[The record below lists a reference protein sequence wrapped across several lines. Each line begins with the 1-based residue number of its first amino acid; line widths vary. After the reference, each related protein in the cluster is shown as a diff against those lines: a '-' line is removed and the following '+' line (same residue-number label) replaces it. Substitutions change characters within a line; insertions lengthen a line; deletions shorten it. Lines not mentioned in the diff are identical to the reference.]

1 MKKSKTKSKKKK
13 SRRKL
18 KKWPKLVLLLI
29 FLVALFLILKKS
41 IDNYNIT
48 FNNTYD
54 YLMNKI
60 NEQQQKQ
67 DEKKQQEN
75 KKKQDEEYNTCI
87 NQKYSEEE
95 NSEKLTQVENELT
108 DYLKNYSLSIKFVD
122 VKTNYTYSYNE
133 SKVYYA
139 ASTIKMLDA
148 IYIYRNALEGNLNLD
163 STKKYTKNFKVAY
176 SAGLEKYKIGDMVS
190 LRNLVKY
197 AITVSDN
204 SAHQMLV
211 DYIGFNNLKKY
222 GNSLGAKNTLIGGDN
237 FGQIDV
243 NDSIAYLSELYN
255 FIEENSEFS
264 EELKLYFIES
274 DENFLKD
281 DENGIKAATKYGEY
295 GNFFHNNGIVYA
307 DNTYFLSILTNLGK
321 KKGSSTIK
329 SINKKIQ
336 ELQKNVYENHVEY
349 CQQKIYSVQ
358 NDWQLMNKLLKYNWR
373 DGYERK
379 EKII

>member
-29 FLVALFLILKKS
+29 FLAALFLILKKS
-41 IDNYNIT
+41 LDNYNIT

-60 NEQQQKQ
+60 NEQKQKQ

-75 KKKQDEEYNTCI
+75 KKKLDEEYNICL
-87 NQKYSEEE
+87 NQKYTEKEKSEEIT
-95 NSEKLTQVENELT
+95 KLENELT
-108 DYLKNYSLSIKFVD
+108 DYLKSYSLSVKFVD
-122 VKTNYTYSYNE
+122 LKTNYTYSYNE
-133 SKVYYA
+133 NKVYYA

-148 IYIYRNALEGNLNLD
+148 IYIYKNALEGNLDLE
-163 STKKYTKNFKVAY
+163 STKKYTRNFKVAY
-176 SAGLEKYKIGDMVS
+176 SAGLEKHKIGDMVS
-190 LRNLVKY
+190 LRDLVKY
-197 AITVSDN
+197 AVTVSDN

-243 NDSIAYLSELYN
+243 NDSIIYLTELYN
-255 FIEENSEFS
+255 FIEENSELS
-264 EELKLYFIES
+264 EELNSYFIES

-281 DENGIKAATKYGEY
+281 EENGIKAATKYGEY
-295 GNFFHNNGIVYA
+295 GNTFHNNGIVYA
-307 DNTYFLSILTNLGK
+307 ENPYLLSVLTNLGK
-321 KKGSSTIK
+321 KKGSTVIK
-329 SINKKIQ
+329 TINKKIQ
-336 ELQKNVYENHVEY
+336 ELQAGVYENHTLY

-358 NDWQLMNKLLKYNWR
+358 NDWH
-373 DGYERK
+373 
-379 EKII
+379 

>member
-1 MKKSKTKSKKKK
+1 MKKSKTKSKKNK

-60 NEQQQKQ
+60 NEQKQKQ

-87 NQKYSEEE
+87 NQKYSEKEK
-95 NSEKLTQVENELT
+95 SEKLTQVENELT

-243 NDSIAYLSELYN
+243 NDSIVYLSELYN

-264 EELKLYFIES
+264 EELKSYFIES

-281 DENGIKAATKYGEY
+281 EENGIKAATKYGEY

-307 DNTYFLSILTNLGK
+307 ENTYFLSILTNLGK
-321 KKGSSTIK
+321 KNGSSTIK
-329 SINKKIQ
+329 SINRKIQ
-336 ELQKNVYENHVEY
+336 GLQKNVYENHVEY
-349 CQQKIYSVQ
+349 CKQKIYSVQ